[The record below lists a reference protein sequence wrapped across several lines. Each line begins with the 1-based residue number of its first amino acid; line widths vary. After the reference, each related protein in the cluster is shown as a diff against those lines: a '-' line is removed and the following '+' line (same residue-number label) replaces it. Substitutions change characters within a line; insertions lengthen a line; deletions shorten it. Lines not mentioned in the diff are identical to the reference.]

1 MPAPSIERL
10 RDIPLFG
17 GLDES
22 ALGLVAGLTTEFTV
36 PTGHVIVEQ
45 GHPGLGMF
53 VLESGRVAVE
63 LRDGRR
69 VELGPGDFF
78 GELSLLTDRERTARV
93 HALTEVTCLAL
104 SREDFGRLIEAES
117 QIAAVMLPVV
127 AGRLADLG

>member
-1 MPAPSIERL
+1 MPAPSIDRL
-10 RDIPLFG
+10 RDIPLFA

-22 ALGLVAGLTTEFTV
+22 ALGLVADLTTEFTV
-36 PTGHVIVEQ
+36 PTGHVIVER
-45 GHPGLGMF
+45 GYPGLGMF
-53 VLESGRVAVE
+53 ILESGRVAVE

-69 VELGPGDFF
+69 AELGPGDFF

-93 HALTEVTCLAL
+93 HALTEVICLAL
-104 SREDFGRLIEAES
+104 SREDFGRLIEAEP